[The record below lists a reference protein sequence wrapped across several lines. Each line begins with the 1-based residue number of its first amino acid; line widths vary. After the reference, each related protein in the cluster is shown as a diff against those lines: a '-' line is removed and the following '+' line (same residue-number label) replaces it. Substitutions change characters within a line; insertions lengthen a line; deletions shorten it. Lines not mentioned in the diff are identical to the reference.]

1 MTSRFVLD
9 RVVMSLNWLKP
20 KDKKV
25 NAMKQSRRSF
35 WHCGRLLVVTS
46 FVLFCVASAQG
57 SEPLLEGEGEIGLR
71 NLPQRSLQ
79 IDGATYFLSDKSV
92 ILDQDGKELTL
103 ADLDVPEEGAPPRL
117 YLMMSG
123 RFSATEVGSRHV
135 IQRLELIETPR

>member
-1 MTSRFVLD
+1 
-9 RVVMSLNWLKP
+9 
-20 KDKKV
+20 
-25 NAMKQSRRSF
+25 MKQSRRSF
-35 WHCGRLLVVTS
+35 WHCGRLLGVTS
-46 FVLFCVASAQG
+46 FVFFCVASAQG